1 MSSQPQES
9 PIQAGTS
16 VDSFKSANTFPV
28 KMLNTRSWFND
39 DGSLN
44 PTHLQLNITNACN
57 LTCKFCSCA
66 DRDLS
71 QWQTKEH
78 ILSEMSRFKSVGGRG
93 VTIAGGGDPTVHP
106 NFEEIIN
113 SIDSMGIKIG
123 LVTNAIRLDKFSIDT
138 LKKLTWCR
146 ISLSY
151 CNPFRQ
157 KWIAIFESA
166 PHVDWAFSYVYT
178 GDRELCQK
186 AINASKQVN
195 ITHFRI
201 VCDINKLELLPL
213 PKFEND
219 NQVIY
224 QPRETFT
231 HGAKKCYISIVK
243 PYLDTDGAYYPC
255 CGVQFAKEKPA
266 LLNERKVDL
275 TMSMGTDLVQFA
287 ENKVPFDGSG
297 CTKCYYGDYNDLI
310 ARIVESDS
318 PAHEYEKL
326 SCENKQDLIHME
338 FL

>member
-1 MSSQPQES
+1 M
-9 PIQAGTS
+9 QAGAS
-16 VDSFKSANTFPV
+16 VDSFRSANSFPS
-28 KMLNTRSWFND
+28 KMLNSRSWFND

-44 PTHLQLNITNACN
+44 PTHLQLNITNKCN

-78 ILSEMSRFKSVGGRG
+78 IISEMTRFKALGGLG

-106 NFEEIIN
+106 DFEEIIA
-113 SIDSMGIKIG
+113 SISDMGIKIG
-123 LVTNAIRLDKFSIDT
+123 LVTNAIRLDKFAIDT
-138 LKKLTWCR
+138 LKRLTWCR

-157 KWIAIFESA
+157 KWIAIFEA
-166 PHVDWAFSYVYT
+166 AANVDWAFSYVYT
-178 GDRELCQK
+178 GDIELCQR
-186 AINASKQVN
+186 AIDASKQVT
-195 ITHFRI
+195 ITHFRV

-213 PKFEND
+213 PKFAND
-219 NQVIY
+219 EQVIY
-224 QPRETFT
+224 QPRETFAQ
-231 HGAKKCYISIVK
+231 GAKRCYISIVK
-243 PYLDTDGAYYPC
+243 PYLDTDGNYYPC

-275 TMSMGTDLVQFA
+275 SMSMGADLVAFQA
-287 ENKVPFDGSG
+287 SRVPFDGSG
-297 CTKCYYGDYNDLI
+297 CTKCYYSDYNSLI

-326 SCENKQDLIHME
+326 SAENKQTLVHME